1 MSKESLKFHI
11 ESDDYFGTLATVIDL
26 VRQRLD
32 SVGQKWEIE
41 VLRSKVRELMVLQ
54 KDFRIVKK

>member
-32 SVGQKWEIE
+32 SGGQKWEID
-41 VLRSKVRELMVLQ
+41 VLREKVKELMVLQ
-54 KDFRIVKK
+54 KDYKIVKK